1 MEWTGAR
8 YADKPTV
15 QVRTWIGAPP
25 ARVWELV
32 SDVGLMPAMS
42 TELQSVE
49 WLDGANG
56 PAAGARFAAR
66 NRHEALGEWGST
78 SQVVEFEP
86 ERVFG
91 WAVGDPADPAALW
104 RFRLEPKDGGTE
116 LSEWV
121 QLGPGRSGLSL
132 AIEQMPDKEQKIV
145 FVRLREFER
154 NMTFTL
160 DRVKA
165 LAESLKP
172 QRGPQNSSSQRASR
186 PLAWK
191 TLRTTGAGQAMTGLT
206 PGGSQRAGA
215 GDEPRRRA
223 VDERDPRRLE
233 DQPARPFPADVCQ
246 AAGEEVLTG
255 EIEFTAKDHGD
266 RSLGHGHREAWR
278 LRGRLGMHAT
288 FPWCAEPT
296 AARRRLLDLHEGA
309 GNMADMSRT
318 AWFSAAL

>member
-15 QVRTWIGAPP
+15 EVRTWIGAPP

-42 TELQSVE
+42 SELQSVE
-49 WLDGANG
+49 WLDGADG
-56 PAAGARFAAR
+56 PAVGARFAAR

-86 ERVFG
+86 ERVFC

-104 RFRLEPKDGGTE
+104 RFLLEPKDGGTE

-160 DRVKA
+160 DQVKV
-165 LAESLKP
+165 LAE
-172 QRGPQNSSSQRASR
+172 A
-186 PLAWK
+186 
-191 TLRTTGAGQAMTGLT
+191 
-206 PGGSQRAGA
+206 
-215 GDEPRRRA
+215 
-223 VDERDPRRLE
+223 
-233 DQPARPFPADVCQ
+233 
-246 AAGEEVLTG
+246 
-255 EIEFTAKDHGD
+255 
-266 RSLGHGHREAWR
+266 
-278 LRGRLGMHAT
+278 
-288 FPWCAEPT
+288 
-296 AARRRLLDLHEGA
+296 
-309 GNMADMSRT
+309 
-318 AWFSAAL
+318 